1 VSLRGRLA
9 ILLGLIGATAATIG
23 LAPEVREGQWGA
35 GLDALPTEVAG
46 WTSTAGAP
54 EWALPADPNEKAAL
68 RRTYRRAG
76 QVVWVSVALFARE
89 DDPKRRGSIDRI
101 FPEANTSRID
111 RVAIPVV
118 LNGATPVRL
127 PAVVGYKQ
135 GGPLA
140 VVYWRQLGR
149 RVYGDDYRYRLA
161 LMREIL
167 FRRQADAMLV
177 RLGIPAESGGALED
191 ALSLVSEIAPPL
203 YAALAP
209 IATSSRAER
218 GHP

>member
-1 VSLRGRLA
+1 MSLRGRLA
-9 ILLGLIGATAATIG
+9 ILLGLIGATAVAIG
-23 LAPEVREGQWGA
+23 VAPGVREGQWGA

-54 EWALPADPNEKAAL
+54 EWALPVDPNEKAAV

-76 QVVWVSVALFARE
+76 QVLWVSVALFARE

-111 RVAIPVV
+111 RVAIPVI
-118 LNGATPVRL
+118 LNGAAPVQL
-127 PAVVGYKQ
+127 PAVVGYRQ
-135 GGPLA
+135 GGALA

-161 LMREIL
+161 LMRKVL
-167 FRRQADAMLV
+167 FRRQADAILV
-177 RLGIPAESGGALED
+177 RLGIQAESGGALED
-191 ALSLVSEIAPPL
+191 ALSVVSEIAPPL
-203 YAALAP
+203 AAALAP
-209 IATSSRAER
+209 ITTSSRAER

>member
-9 ILLGLIGATAATIG
+9 ILLGLIGATAVAIG

-54 EWALPADPNEKAAL
+54 EWALPVDPNEKAVL

-76 QVVWVSVALFARE
+76 QVVWVSIALFARE
-89 DDPKRRGSIDRI
+89 DDPKRRSSIDRI

-111 RVAIPVV
+111 RVAIPVS
-118 LNGATPVRL
+118 LNGAAPMRL

-161 LMREIL
+161 LMREVL
-167 FRRQADAMLV
+167 FRRQAGAMLV
-177 RLGIPAESGGALED
+177 RLAIQGESGGALED
-191 ALSLVSEIAPPL
+191 ALSVASEIAPPL

-209 IATSSRAER
+209 VTTSSRAAR
-218 GHP
+218 GHQ

>member
-9 ILLGLIGATAATIG
+9 ILLGLIGATAVAIG
-23 LAPEVREGQWGA
+23 VAPGVREGQWGA
-35 GLDALPTEVAG
+35 GLDALPTAVAG

-54 EWALPADPNEKAAL
+54 EWALPVDPNEKAAV

-76 QVVWVSVALFARE
+76 QVLWVSVALFARE

-111 RVAIPVV
+111 RVAIPVI
-118 LNGATPVRL
+118 LNGAAPVQL
-127 PAVVGYKQ
+127 PAVVGYRQ
-135 GGPLA
+135 GGALA

-161 LMREIL
+161 LMRKVL
-167 FRRQADAMLV
+167 FRRQADAILV
-177 RLGIPAESGGALED
+177 RLGIQAESGGALED
-191 ALSLVSEIAPPL
+191 ALSVVSEIAPPL
-203 YAALAP
+203 AAALAP
-209 IATSSRAER
+209 ITTSSRAER

>member
-1 VSLRGRLA
+1 M
-9 ILLGLIGATAATIG
+9 
-23 LAPEVREGQWGA
+23 
-35 GLDALPTEVAG
+35 
-46 WTSTAGAP
+46 
-54 EWALPADPNEKAAL
+54 
-68 RRTYRRAG
+68 
-76 QVVWVSVALFARE
+76 
-89 DDPKRRGSIDRI
+89 
-101 FPEANTSRID
+101 
-111 RVAIPVV
+111 
-118 LNGATPVRL
+118 
-127 PAVVGYKQ
+127 VGYKQ

-161 LMREIL
+161 LMREVL